1 MPFSAAP
8 DKDGNMWIPNFGNAN
23 KITRLDPKTGQMQD
37 FVAPVVGTAAIH
49 SAVPTPD
56 GSIWFTE
63 QAQNG
68 LGKFDPVTQKF
79 TEYRDSYY
87 PGKEGTVIGGQK
99 HTLRVDAK
107 GRVWSTGV
115 PFSMFDPET
124 GKFTHFE
131 EIKNSYDVELD
142 ENQNV
147 WFTAQ
152 NLNQIGRIDGKTLKL
167 TLFTIPTA
175 NSSPRRMAFDHEGNI
190 WVGEFSGKLA
200 RFDRKT
206 ETFKE
211 YTLPGPEPN
220 PYAVG
225 IDAEGYVW
233 YNSHLMDVLARLDP
247 RTGKVIEFPFPH
259 SEMCMREFL
268 HDAQGRMWYGTNPN
282 NKVGYFYLTG
292 KN

>member
-1 MPFSAAP
+1 
-8 DKDGNMWIPNFGNAN
+8 
-23 KITRLDPKTGQMQD
+23 
-37 FVAPVVGTAAIH
+37 
-49 SAVPTPD
+49 
-56 GSIWFTE
+56 
-63 QAQNG
+63 
-68 LGKFDPVTQKF
+68 
-79 TEYRDSYY
+79 
-87 PGKEGTVIGGQK
+87 
-99 HTLRVDAK
+99 
-107 GRVWSTGV
+107 
-115 PFSMFDPET
+115 
-124 GKFTHFE
+124 
-131 EIKNSYDVELD
+131 
-142 ENQNV
+142 
-147 WFTAQ
+147 
-152 NLNQIGRIDGKTLKL
+152 
-167 TLFTIPTA
+167 
-175 NSSPRRMAFDHEGNI
+175 MAFDREGNI

-247 RTGKVIEFPFPH
+247 KTGKVIEFPFPH
-259 SEMCMREFL
+259 SEMCMREFF